1 LLQYFY
7 VWFFFLSFY
16 DLFSSSFFQ
25 NDLCRFYF
33 SHFELVENFTSLFFS
48 FKHCGLLQ
56 RFSTWFLF
64 CYSVFQHVFF
74 SKLSLS
80 NIFFNIE
87 LVENLALTFPT
98 CFFSCFFLFF
108 PKIIFFFFVFFSR
121 IVFVD
126 FIFLI
131 LS

>member
-1 LLQYFY
+1 M
-7 VWFFFLSFY
+7 FFF
-16 DLFSSSFFQ
+16 
-25 NDLCRFYF
+25 
-33 SHFELVENFTSLFFS
+33 
-48 FKHCGLLQ
+48 
-56 RFSTWFLF
+56 
-64 CYSVFQHVFF
+64 
-74 SKLSLS
+74 KLSLS

-87 LVENLALTFPT
+87 VVENLALTFPT

-108 PKIIFFFFVFFSR
+108 FQNYLLLFFFCFFSR

>member
-1 LLQYFY
+1 MFLCM
-7 VWFFFLSFY
+7 VFFSLSFLSF
-16 DLFSSSFFQ
+16 FFFFQ
-25 NDLCRFYF
+25 NDLCWFYF

-56 RFSTWFLF
+56 CFSTWFVF

-74 SKLSLS
+74 FKLSLS

-87 LVENLALTFPT
+87 VVENLALTFPT

-108 PKIIFFFFVFFSR
+108 FQNYLLLFFFVFFPEL
-121 IVFVD
+121 
-126 FIFLI
+126 FLSI
-131 LS
+131 LFF